1 MTEDRKT
8 KALDVIDR
16 EAERFTALSDA
27 IWDHPET
34 CYTEFVSADLQK
46 QTLRELGFEVTE
58 NLADIPTAFSGRY
71 GKGHPVIGILGEF
84 DALSGLSQEAG
95 KAEPSPVHP
104 GGNGHGCGHN
114 LLGTASIAAAYAVK
128 AYLEETGA
136 EGTVIY
142 FGCPAEEG
150 GAGKTF
156 MARDGVFDPLDC
168 ALTWHPGDSNHINA
182 GSSLA
187 NIVTRYRFQGVAS
200 HAAAAPHFGRSALDA
215 VTLMN
220 VGVQFLREHVIQEAR
235 IHYAVT
241 DTGGV
246 SPNVVQAQAEALY
259 MVRAP
264 RITEVRE
271 IQERVDDIAKAAA
284 LMSGTQLEQI
294 FVKATSDIVPNT
306 TLQEVLQENMEE
318 IPLPE
323 FTEAEMKL
331 AQEIHDSV
339 TMKGGSLEHYLEK
352 METGRE
358 AYEQYLG
365 KAYYGGFVLPRL
377 TVEEHEPG
385 SSDVGDV
392 SWITPTAQFYA
403 ATEAAD
409 TPGHSWQL
417 TAQGKSGYAHK
428 MELFAAKVIAGA
440 AIDLLNAPE
449 TIRKAKEE
457 LEQRRGK
464 EGYVCPIPKGVRPA
478 GLK

>member
-1 MTEDRKT
+1 
-8 KALDVIDR
+8 
-16 EAERFTALSDA
+16 
-27 IWDHPET
+27 
-34 CYTEFVSADLQK
+34 
-46 QTLRELGFEVTE
+46 
-58 NLADIPTAFSGRY
+58 
-71 GKGHPVIGILGEF
+71 
-84 DALSGLSQEAG
+84 
-95 KAEPSPVHP
+95 
-104 GGNGHGCGHN
+104 
-114 LLGTASIAAAYAVK
+114 
-128 AYLEETGA
+128 
-136 EGTVIY
+136 
-142 FGCPAEEG
+142 
-150 GAGKTF
+150 
-156 MARDGVFDPLDC
+156 
-168 ALTWHPGDSNHINA
+168 
-182 GSSLA
+182 
-187 NIVTRYRFQGVAS
+187 
-200 HAAAAPHFGRSALDA
+200 
-215 VTLMN
+215 MN

-306 TLQEVLQENMEE
+306 TLQEALQENMEE